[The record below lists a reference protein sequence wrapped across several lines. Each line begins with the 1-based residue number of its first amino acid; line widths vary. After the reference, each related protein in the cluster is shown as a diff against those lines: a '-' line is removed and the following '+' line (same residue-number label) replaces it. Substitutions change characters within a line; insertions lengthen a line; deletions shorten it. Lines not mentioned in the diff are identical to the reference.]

1 MRVLRLSFWA
11 FVLPPLPAGR
21 MVCAQTAAPM
31 TADGWQTA
39 TPASAAPAPTLQRPV
54 PVEVAPLAGPAPGWS
69 AAPAGKP
76 ADTAP
81 PALRSAPLTE
91 TAAPPA
97 QPAPVTMAAPAPAPL
112 PPVLTAPTAP
122 ATMASAPVTR
132 APVGKTY
139 GPQRLAF
146 ADGVSAQFDVTCQTL
161 RGFRPLTLDLYQPRP
176 RGYALPR
183 RC

>member
-1 MRVLRLSFWA
+1 
-11 FVLPPLPAGR
+11 

-122 ATMASAPVTR
+122 ATM
-132 APVGKTY
+132 
-139 GPQRLAF
+139 
-146 ADGVSAQFDVTCQTL
+146 

>member
-1 MRVLRLSFWA
+1 
-11 FVLPPLPAGR
+11 
-21 MVCAQTAAPM
+21 
-31 TADGWQTA
+31 
-39 TPASAAPAPTLQRPV
+39 
-54 PVEVAPLAGPAPGWS
+54 
-69 AAPAGKP
+69 
-76 ADTAP
+76 
-81 PALRSAPLTE
+81 
-91 TAAPPA
+91 
-97 QPAPVTMAAPAPAPL
+97 MAAPAPAPL

>member
-1 MRVLRLSFWA
+1 MHVLRLSFWA
-11 FVLPPLPAGR
+11 FVLPPLLAGR

-112 PPVLTAPTAP
+112 PPVLTAP

-161 RGFRPLTLDLYQPRP
+161 RGFRPLTLDL
-176 RGYALPR
+176 
-183 RC
+183 

>member
-1 MRVLRLSFWA
+1 VDQHE
-11 FVLPPLPAGR
+11 LPPARAVGDR
-21 MVCAQTAAPM
+21 R
-31 TADGWQTA
+31 G
-39 TPASAAPAPTLQRPV
+39 
-54 PVEVAPLAGPAPGWS
+54 G
-69 AAPAGKP
+69 AGKRQRGLP
-76 ADTAP
+76 QQLAIARIEGAQLLVIDGGADEQQ